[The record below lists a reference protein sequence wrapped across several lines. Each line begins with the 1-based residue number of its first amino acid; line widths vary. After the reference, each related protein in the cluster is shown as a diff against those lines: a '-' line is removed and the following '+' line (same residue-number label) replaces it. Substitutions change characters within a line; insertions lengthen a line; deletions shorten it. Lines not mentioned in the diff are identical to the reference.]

1 MDNKNLVTFLFYYIF
16 RTMLLM
22 GPMNQLKKMFD
33 PTRLI
38 ATIVFIV
45 SLFSFVD
52 SFKKIWSLIIGIC
65 CNDACIGTCCKFS
78 WSREKK
84 CHQ

>member
-1 MDNKNLVTFLFYYIF
+1 MDNKSLVTFSFYYIF

-45 SLFSFVD
+45 SLFSFLD
-52 SFKKIWSLIIGIC
+52 RFKKI
-65 CNDACIGTCCKFS
+65 
-78 WSREKK
+78 
-84 CHQ
+84 

>member
-1 MDNKNLVTFLFYYIF
+1 MDNKSLVTFSFYYIF

-45 SLFSFVD
+45 SLFSFLD
-52 SFKKIWSLIIGIC
+52 RFKKKSDL
-65 CNDACIGTCCKFS
+65 
-78 WSREKK
+78 
-84 CHQ
+84 